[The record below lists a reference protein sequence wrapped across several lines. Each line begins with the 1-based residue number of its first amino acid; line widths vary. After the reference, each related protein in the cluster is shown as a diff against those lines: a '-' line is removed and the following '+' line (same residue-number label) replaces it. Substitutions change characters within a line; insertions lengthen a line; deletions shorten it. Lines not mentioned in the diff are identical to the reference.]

1 MSGIGDTGPLLM
13 PGEAE
18 APAVATA
25 RLSSVPDLLPPVAVM
40 GRPSAPAAAAAEAAA
55 CTADMEAVLAPMPP
69 APPPPPPAA
78 AASDSH
84 TESMEELV
92 AKRSPIDSHVW
103 KCACGGSIGC
113 CFGGRGNGRIHIDT
127 FSHVCGV

>member
-13 PGEAE
+13 PGDMAE
-18 APAVATA
+18 EEGTA
-25 RLSSVPDLLPPVAVM
+25 RLSSVPDLLPPEAVI
-40 GRPSAPAAAAAEAAA
+40 GRASPPAAAEAAV
-55 CTADMEAVLAPMPP
+55 TAVMEAVLAPMPP
-69 APPPPPPAA
+69 PPAAA

-113 CFGGRGNGRIHIDT
+113 FDQMEFT
-127 FSHVCGV
+127 FMSSVIEVTTHKLTLYSDQV

>member
-1 MSGIGDTGPLLM
+1 M
-13 PGEAE
+13 
-18 APAVATA
+18 
-25 RLSSVPDLLPPVAVM
+25 SSVPDLLPPEAVI
-40 GRPSAPAAAAAEAAA
+40 GRASPPPEAAAAAEAAV
-55 CTADMEAVLAPMPP
+55 TADMEAVLAPMPP
-69 APPPPPPAA
+69 PPAAAA

-113 CFGGRGNGRIHIDT
+113 FDQMEFT
-127 FSHVCGV
+127 FMSSVIEVTTHKLTLYSDQV

>member
-1 MSGIGDTGPLLM
+1 MSGMGDTGPLLM

-18 APAVATA
+18 APAVAA
-25 RLSSVPDLLPPVAVM
+25 VRLSSVPDLLPPVAVM
-40 GRPSAPAAAAAEAAA
+40 GRPSAPPAPAAAAAEA

-69 APPPPPPAA
+69 APPPAA

-92 AKRSPIDSHVW
+92 AKRSPMDSHVW

-113 CFGGRGNGRIHIDT
+113 CFDGMECLNSLGYIC
-127 FSHVCGV
+127 SSL